1 MAVTLGTD
9 WKKVCEVSTKLNSN
23 LTGYTRLYMK
33 YGNRSGLNDT
43 IYYEIRQ
50 LAYNPYGSYFAWQRD
65 SAIAWSIKSGNTTKA
80 NGSFTQPAIY
90 STKTDST
97 ANEVVRASGS
107 YVQAHNSDGTFS
119 DTLTFTAPIYN
130 SSYNTTG
137 GIVLPNIAVNPT
149 LTITSVSNM
158 TTSGSSVKYT
168 LGSTNG
174 RSTKIQYSINGTNWV
189 DWKTKTADGTYTE
202 TLPNLLSSYK
212 DSYTNTIFFRAFI
225 SSGSYS
231 SGSKSKQ
238 FSIDPSI
245 KVSISSVTVT
255 ANNGSYSSKLG
266 TLFVQNITTP
276 IITTNAT
283 AGAGATLKQ
292 YDLTALGG
300 VSNFTAKTDIGTPYT
315 YTAKFNQKGDS
326 LTATVKV
333 TDTRGSASAVSKPSS
348 AYKVIEYFT
357 PSITSFKVQRCTSNG
372 TLSDTGTYAKLTIG
386 YKIAPITNGSTNY
399 NNKTLQ
405 YSLNNSNWT
414 NISLSN
420 YSGTI
425 TQVVGGSFAT
435 NQSYPI
441 YIKLIDLTTTVKQN
455 TTLPTSFVL
464 VSKRTG
470 GKGITFGAIAEQD
483 DLHSHLDSYF
493 HKDLFLDGSS
503 LKPNIITA
511 TGGSYTTTTQN
522 NEKYTFTGFNGV
534 GNKLTLSNGGVK
546 IGSGVSYVKV
556 CTYALFSTISGADNR
571 HNLYIFKN
579 SSNQLTTINRLRGA
593 WETMAS
599 TTIVIPVSAN
609 DVLYLYVRSQD
620 NTGAVINNASITVE
634 VVK

>member
-9 WKKVCEVSTKLNSN
+9 WKKVCEVSTKLSSN

-50 LAYNPYGSYFAWQRD
+50 LAYNPYGSYFAWQWD

-107 YVQAHNSDGTFS
+107 YVQPHNADGTFS

-315 YTAKFNQKGDS
+315 YTAKFNQKGNS

-333 TDTRGSASAVSKPSS
+333 TDSRGSASATSKPSS
-348 AYKVIEYFT
+348 TYKVIEYFT
-357 PSITSFKVQRCTSNG
+357 PSITSFKVERCTSNG

-386 YKIAPITNGSTNY
+386 YKIAPITSGGTSY
-399 NNKTLQ
+399 NTKTLQ
-405 YSLNNSNWT
+405 YSLNNSSWASIT
-414 NISLSN
+414 ISN

-435 NQSYPI
+435 NKSYPI
-441 YIKLIDLTTTVKQN
+441 YIRLTDITTTVKQN

-470 GKGITFGAIAEQD
+470 GKGIAFGAIAESD
-483 DLHSHLDSYF
+483 GFHNHMTTNLHDTL
-493 HKDLFLDGSS
+493 
-503 LKPNIITA
+503 NMVV
-511 TGGSYTTTTQN
+511 
-522 NEKYTFTGFNGV
+522 NG
-534 GNKLTLSNGGVK
+534 T
-546 IGSGVSYVKV
+546 
-556 CTYALFSTISGADNR
+556 
-571 HNLYIFKN
+571 
-579 SSNQLTTINRLRGA
+579 
-593 WETMAS
+593 
-599 TTIVIPVSAN
+599 VIPILEIV
-609 DVLYLYVRSQD
+609 D
-620 NTGAVINNASITVE
+620 E
-634 VVK
+634 